1 MNNSYSD
8 LSCKLTKFI
17 DKDEK
22 KTQGIYFTPPI
33 TVSRNIKILTPYL
46 KDVKNILEPSC
57 GSCEFVSYL
66 SKLNSSFKITAI
78 EKNNLI
84 FQHIKV
90 ISNENI
96 NIINKDYLE
105 YSHVLQNKNIKFDL
119 IIGNPPFFVMKSKDV
134 DTQFNNFYDG
144 RPNIFILFI
153 ILSLKLL
160 NNNGILSFI
169 LPKNFL
175 NCIYYDKTRQLINNN
190 YKIIDISECEDNYL
204 ETKQDTIL
212 MIIQKRND
220 NCFNNEPYVL
230 KNQFTIFGTLSNIS
244 KLKNLYNGSTTLKSL
259 DFNVSVGTV
268 VWNQH
273 KDKLTNDNSKT
284 LLIYSSDI
292 KNNKLE
298 IQNYSNPQ
306 KKNYIDKPGLNK
318 PILVVNR
325 GYGKGNYNFEYCIIN
340 EPVEYL
346 IENHLMC
353 IKFNK
358 EIDNDKLIELYHKVI
373 SSLKNNKTKQFINIY
388 FGNSAINTK
397 ELAEIIPIYL

>member
-1 MNNSYSD
+1 M
-8 LSCKLTKFI
+8 
-17 DKDEK
+17 
-22 KTQGIYFTPPI
+22 
-33 TVSRNIKILTPYL
+33 
-46 KDVKNILEPSC
+46 
-57 GSCEFVSYL
+57 
-66 SKLNSSFKITAI
+66 
-78 EKNNLI
+78 
-84 FQHIKV
+84 
-90 ISNENI
+90 
-96 NIINKDYLE
+96 
-105 YSHVLQNKNIKFDL
+105 LQNKNIKFDL

-220 NCFNNEPYVL
+220 NCFNNEAYVL

-273 KDKLTNDNSKT
+273 KDKLTNDKNKT

-298 IQNYSNPQ
+298 IQKYSNPQ
-306 KKNYIDKPGLNK
+306 KKI
-318 PILVVNR
+318 IL
-325 GYGKGNYNFEYCIIN
+325 IN
-340 EPVEYL
+340 Q
-346 IENHLMC
+346 
-353 IKFNK
+353 
-358 EIDNDKLIELYHKVI
+358 D
-373 SSLKNNKTKQFINIY
+373 
-388 FGNSAINTK
+388 
-397 ELAEIIPIYL
+397 